1 MPPRY
6 QPTQVTIQRPLQ
18 NEILTLNKLLGTD
31 ILEQAARIL
40 DYFAATKESK
50 LEAVSLQ
57 TPPQLHDKL
66 LEKCEDFETVCDQIY
81 FILEQ
86 SKRVL
91 QLEYQQKMIQVK
103 AANLEK
109 EKLLAEKSVEDE
121 QQLQQQQQQQQQT
134 ELMDTDMDFESSQM
148 DVSSSSAMDDTT
160 MTEANNK
167 STADNNNE
175 SRLNTDTMDE
185 EDMEEL
191 LQIQRDRLDRLKKVI
206 VFGMDADAVKANGD
220 NGDKEDLLF

>member
-6 QPTQVTIQRPLQ
+6 QPTQNAIQRPLQ

-40 DYFAATKESK
+40 DHFVATKENK
-50 LEAVSLQ
+50 LEASSFE
-57 TPPQLHDKL
+57 TPPYLNDKL

-91 QLEYQQKMIQVK
+91 QLEWQQKMIQVK
-103 AANLEK
+103 ADNLEK
-109 EKLLAEKSVEDE
+109 EKRLAEKSEEE
-121 QQLQQQQQQQQQT
+121 QHQP
-134 ELMDTDMDFESSQM
+134 EPMDTDMDFESSQM
-148 DVSSSSAMDDTT
+148 DISLSLDEPTL
-160 MTEANNK
+160 
-167 STADNNNE
+167 NE
-175 SRLNTDTMDE
+175 VPQQKQNDGINTDIIDE

-206 VFGMDADAVKANGD
+206 VLGMDADTVKANGAD
-220 NGDKEDLLF
+220 GDKEDLLF

>member
-6 QPTQVTIQRPLQ
+6 QPAQNTIQRPLQ

-40 DYFAATKESK
+40 DHFAATKENK
-50 LEAVSLQ
+50 LEASSFQ
-57 TPPQLHDKL
+57 TPPCLNDKL

-91 QLEYQQKMIQVK
+91 QLEWQQKMIQVK
-103 AANLEK
+103 ADNLEK
-109 EKLLAEKSVEDE
+109 EKRLAEKSEEE
-121 QQLQQQQQQQQQT
+121 QQQP
-134 ELMDTDMDFESSQM
+134 EPMDTDMDFESSQM
-148 DVSSSSAMDDTT
+148 DISLSLDDT
-160 MTEANNK
+160 MIESQQK
-167 STADNNNE
+167 PDNE
-175 SRLNTDTMDE
+175 IHTDTIDE

-206 VFGMDADAVKANGD
+206 VLGMDAETVKANGVD
-220 NGDKEDLLF
+220 GDKEDLLF

>member
-6 QPTQVTIQRPLQ
+6 QPTQNTIQRPLQ
-18 NEILTLNKLLGTD
+18 NEILTLNKLLGSD

-40 DYFAATKESK
+40 DHFAATKENK
-50 LEAVSLQ
+50 LEASSFQ
-57 TPPQLHDKL
+57 TPPYLNDKL

-91 QLEYQQKMIQVK
+91 QLEWQQKTIQVK
-103 AANLEK
+103 ADNLEK
-109 EKLLAEKSVEDE
+109 EKRLSEKSEEE
-121 QQLQQQQQQQQQT
+121 QQQP
-134 ELMDTDMDFESSQM
+134 EPMDTDMDFESSQM
-148 DVSSSSAMDDTT
+148 DMSLSLGDT
-160 MTEANNK
+160 MVESQQK
-167 STADNNNE
+167 SGNE
-175 SRLNTDTMDE
+175 ILTDTIDE

-206 VFGMDADAVKANGD
+206 VLGMDAETVKANGGD
-220 NGDKEDLLF
+220 GDKEDLLF